1 MSDSVVFDALD
12 ALYDKFVA
20 DATLA
25 AMVTAQTLKIFDGP
39 PTVDFS
45 APSILVVGA
54 RPIVDDD
61 SATTVEWDWGT
72 LGVSGTLAEVDETH
86 EIPCGIS
93 SRDGNNDMRTC
104 RHTARDIWKAAAAV
118 VRGTTL
124 SIPQVMWCIP
134 QVASIRQLHGASGSD
149 VVVSFT
155 AHVRTRI

>member
-1 MSDSVVFDALD
+1 VSTSVFFDAID
-12 ALYDKFVA
+12 ALYDKFAA

-25 AMVTAQTLKIFDGP
+25 ALVTAQTLKIFDGP
-39 PTVDFS
+39 ALTDFS

-54 RPIVDDD
+54 HPVVDDD
-61 SATTVEWDWGT
+61 SASINDWDWGT
-72 LGVSGTLAEVDETH
+72 LGVSGTLAEVDESY

-93 SRDGNNDMRTC
+93 SRDGSNDLRAC
-104 RHTARDIWKAAAAV
+104 RHNARDIYNAAAAV

-134 QVASIRQLHGASGSD
+134 QVTSVRQFRGASGCD
-149 VVVSFT
+149 VVVTFS